1 MDTHDPELAARAN
14 SLYWES
20 DAGVNEIAERLDLSK
35 GALYGLIEPLDAGL
49 ECPECPGSME
59 YPNRTALDKSM
70 VTCSQCG
77 LEEEFALVE
86 AAALDVH
93 DPTSPRAD
101 GLAPQIL
108 SAPPGSNGSESE
120 PAGTSGAPAASQ
132 PGAGD
137 RPRPRHSTRAGELAD
152 TTVPVRTVVASTLL
166 ALAAGIAIGQIT
178 GRR

>member
-49 ECPECPGSME
+49 DCPECSGSME
-59 YPNRTALDKSM
+59 YPNRTALDKST
-70 VTCSQCG
+70 VTCSRCG

-101 GLAPQIL
+101 GLAPQAL
-108 SAPPGSNGSESE
+108 SAQPASGGSDS
-120 PAGTSGAPAASQ
+120 ATHGTSVAPAASQ
-132 PGAGD
+132 PGAVG

-152 TTVPVRTVVASTLL
+152 GTVPVRTLVASTFL
-166 ALAAGIAIGQIT
+166 ALAAGIAIGQIA